1 MTVPPR
7 AGRREWIALAV
18 LALPALLVSL
28 DLFVMVMAL
37 PRLSAE
43 LGAGSTQQLW
53 IMDVYGFMVAGLLIT
68 MGTLGDRIGRRRLLL
83 LGAAAFGT
91 ASVLAA
97 FSTTPEMLIA
107 ARALLG
113 VAGAA
118 LTPSTLAMIMTL
130 FHDPRQRASAVGIWA
145 GCFTLGAIVGPL
157 VGGVMLEHFWW
168 GSVFLLGVPA
178 MAALLVLGPLL
189 LPEHRDTSAG
199 RLDLPSVVLSLGA
212 ILSFIYGLKETARNG
227 WHPLP
232 VAALAAGLALGAVFV
247 ARQRRLADPL
257 LDLSLFRRRAF
268 SIVLVGLLANAM
280 LSGGTMNLVAQHLQ
294 LVDRL
299 SPLNAGLAMVPG
311 MIAAMVS
318 FQVAPLLGRRIPPVP
333 LIPLGLALT
342 VTGMLIIAQADGTGG
357 LVAGFAVSCLGAG
370 PLVSIGTN
378 VVVGAA
384 PPAQAG
390 SAAAIAQTGNELGYA
405 LGIAVLGSLGTAV
418 YRHTAGGPAA
428 GPGPAHDS
436 LAGAADVAARLP
448 QHAGAAVM
456 DAARHAFTTEL
467 QVVSAVCAAVMLGL
481 AVLIAAALR
490 DLPAVGRQ
498 TEAPAP
504 TPVPEAEAEAAT
516 FVAQGEVA

>member
-1 MTVPPR
+1 MDMTTTAR

-37 PRLSAE
+37 PQLSAE

-53 IMDVYGFMVAGLLIT
+53 IMDVYGFMVAGFLIT
-68 MGTLGDRIGRRRLLL
+68 MGTVGDRLGRRRLLL
-83 LGAAAFGT
+83 IGAAAFGT

-97 FSTTPEMLIA
+97 FSTGPAMLIA

-145 GCFTLGAIVGPL
+145 GCFTVGAIVGPL
-157 VGGVMLEHFWW
+157 VGGAMLDHFWW

-178 MAALLVLGPLL
+178 MVLLLVLGPLL
-189 LPEHRDTSAG
+189 LPEHRDPSAG
-199 RLDLPSVVLSLGA
+199 RVDLRSVALSLGA
-212 ILSFIYGLKETARNG
+212 ILPFVYGLKETARNG
-227 WHPLP
+227 WHPVP
-232 VAALAAGLALGAVFV
+232 VAMLVAGLAIGV
-247 ARQRRLADPL
+247 AFARRQRRLTDPL
-257 LDLSLFRRRAF
+257 LDLSLFRSRAF
-268 SIVLVGLLANAM
+268 SVVLLGLLMNAM
-280 LSGGTMNLVAQHLQ
+280 LAGGSMNLVAQHLQ
-294 LVDRL
+294 LVDQL
-299 SPLNAGLAMVPG
+299 SPLDAGLAMVPG
-311 MIAAMVS
+311 MLAAMVS

-333 LIPLGLALT
+333 LIPVGLALT

-357 LVAGFAVSCLGAG
+357 LIAGFAVSCLGAG

-378 VVVGAA
+378 VVVGSA
-384 PPAQAG
+384 PPAKAG

-405 LGIAVLGSLGTAV
+405 FGIAVLGSLGTAI
-418 YRHTAGGPAA
+418 YRHTVDGPAA
-428 GPGPAHDS
+428 AGHGPAHDS
-436 LAGAADVAARLP
+436 LAGAAEAAARLP

-467 QVVSAVCAAVMLGL
+467 HVVSAVCAFVMLGV
-481 AVLIAAALR
+481 AVLIAATLR
-490 DLPAVGRQ
+490 DLPAVGPQ
-498 TEAPAP
+498 PDAESPAP
-504 TPVPEAEAEAAT
+504 EPEAQILA
-516 FVAQGEVA
+516 AQG